1 MKKTGYLILVLC
13 LLLTATACANDKP
26 KNGNTM
32 QSSYTGTV
40 VRKDETKNG
49 AALPYTSFL
58 PQELLNSEAF
68 QEAVTHENAV
78 IMYNAEIAS
87 AKKTADIFLKQ
98 VENNE
103 DAQLLI
109 YRFYENNGTKNFSC
123 IVLNVTGGEKFIS
136 YKNPPQGSASENLW
150 DVELTEESEKYKI
163 NAMSYS
169 KYGVLTIKTDGN
181 SEPSYVQI
189 ISNYDLFDDYDKKV
203 KLANKY
209 VQPIYY
215 PVAVGHTFGSTDEIV
230 DWLPILERIFEIT
243 KEKDED
249 NFWTKY
255 PDGRISVDE
264 MMGLLNLYFEVEAK
278 TVVGKIKNEM
288 IDENTVEYLGGL
300 GGAYPD
306 ILVTGYAEK
315 GDTTQI
321 TCTHRSTLTGEVDED
336 ISFTITVK
344 NMPDGTFRYQSL
356 EKA

>member
-1 MKKTGYLILVLC
+1 MKNKGYLILVLC
-13 LLLTATACANDKP
+13 LLLTATACANGKP
-26 KNGNTM
+26 KNENSM

-40 VRKDETKNG
+40 VRKAEIKNT

-58 PQELLNSEAF
+58 PEELLNSKAF

-78 IMYNAEIAS
+78 ILYNAEVAS
-87 AKKTADIFLKQ
+87 AKKTADTFLKQ
-98 VENNE
+98 VESNE

-109 YRFYENNGTKNFSC
+109 YRFYESSGTKNASC
-123 IVLNVTGGEKFIS
+123 IVLEVTGGEKFIS
-136 YKNPPQGSASENLW
+136 YKNAAQDAASENTW
-150 DVELTEESEKYKI
+150 DADLTDESETYKI
-163 NAMSYS
+163 KTMSCS
-169 KYGVLTIKTDGN
+169 KYGVLTIETDGN
-181 SEPSYVQI
+181 SEPSYVQV

-203 KLANKY
+203 ELANKY

-215 PVAVGHTFGSTDEIV
+215 PLAVGHTFGSTDEIV
-230 DWLPILERIFEIT
+230 DWLPILERIFEIA

-264 MMGLLNLYFEVEAK
+264 MMGLLHRYFEVETK
-278 TVVGKIKNEM
+278 TVVGKINNAM

-321 TCTHRSTLTGEVDED
+321 TCTQRSAVTGDVAED